1 MCAHPFQINQ
11 PISADR
17 RVQPEDI
24 LRTKQALNRLGYY
37 KSQYGLDGG
46 WVDNDMFSGIRQLQK
61 DNGLKVD
68 GVINPEGE
76 TSSAMNRLLMK
87 NASANDNTAASND
100 NDKISDDQL
109 AFTDC
114 DGLLRKDERKCFG
127 LGNKQKIA
135 ICLHTAMDRYGNC
148 LANRMLRPPLFK
160 G

>member
-68 GVINPEGE
+68 GIINPDGATQIKINQLLTHSE
-76 TSSAMNRLLMK
+76 T
-87 NASANDNTAASND
+87 ANDNERHSND
-100 NDKISDDQL
+100 NGDDPEVQIAL
-109 AFTDC
+109 STC
-114 DGLLRKDERKCFG
+114 DSMYAKDSTVCRKLKSRPCW
-127 LGNKQKIA
+127 A
-135 ICLHTAMDRYGNC
+135 SAADRYGAC
-148 LANRMLRPPLFK
+148 IANRPIPPLFRR
-160 G
+160 